1 MKAFRVVGLL
11 CFLAGLAVPARAQLN
26 RLNIHTDLGGAAT
39 GGGDFAN
46 DGGFFGRLGLAV
58 PVGELAF
65 QLDGST
71 FVHAVSTPCVATSGR
86 HCAPDFP
93 NVASLTADMV
103 IQLTDPDERHPI
115 TALLGAG
122 PFRIWNSS
130 IPANTSF
137 GAEAGAEMLLWA
149 HTRNSLTVGARVEY
163 VSHTDFGSFWIL
175 PITAGIR
182 FW

>member
-1 MKAFRVVGLL
+1 MRALSAFVLL
-11 CFLAGLAVPARAQLN
+11 CFFAGGAHAQLHRPN
-26 RLNIHTDLGGAAT
+26 VHADLGGAAT

-46 DGGFFGRLGLAV
+46 DGGFFGRLGFAV
-58 PVGELAF
+58 PVSEIAF
-65 QLDGST
+65 QLDGSA
-71 FVHAVSTPCVATSGR
+71 FAHAVTTPCVASSGR

-115 TALLGAG
+115 TALIGAG
-122 PFRIWNSS
+122 PFRIWNSN
-130 IPANTSF
+130 ILANTSF

-149 HTRNSLTVGARVEY
+149 HARNSLTVGARIEY

-175 PITAGIR
+175 PITAGFR